1 MLNFASSGLP
11 PFHPLVIE
19 QGFDPN
25 MVDNAL
31 RRDAAE
37 IVEAGYNLRGES
49 RTSGWRNAI
58 SADAYLI
65 IVVLAGPEQDVGIYA
80 DRLKGRKWQ
89 GTGVGYGVRGTRLP
103 DLTIRLE
110 GPYPLEGVHHH
121 LESSAHLSTHRHHP
135 DLS

>member
-1 MLNFASSGLP
+1 MLNFASRGLP
-11 PFHPLVIE
+11 PFHPLVLE

-49 RTSGWRNAI
+49 RTWRNAI

-110 GPYPLEGVHHH
+110 GPYRLKGVHRH
-121 LESSAHLSTHRHHP
+121 LGPSAHFHTHRDNP